1 MVKGEE
7 GGLDGLDV
15 CLRLQGEN
23 INADYSVL
31 QDKSLLQSGLQKIH
45 RLLYAIIYSV
55 HMYVRYS
62 RRRSP
67 LGV

>member
-1 MVKGEE
+1 MVWTCVYIFRG
-7 GGLDGLDV
+7 
-15 CLRLQGEN
+15 N

-55 HMYVRYS
+55 HMYGDS
-62 RRRSP
+62 RRHSP